1 MSIKFRIVFTSLLLI
16 ILSCSQKEQLPEK
29 KSEKVVLD
37 NVVLNSP
44 FISETKKVTGNSVY
58 LNDFGNELKE
68 LFQHKQWFEEQ
79 NTNFD
84 LDKLESLWDNLKSKK
99 TIFNFEGVTSWIEI
113 TGFLLEITENTMYA
127 EELESIAY
135 QNNSSFTESEIEE
148 IENQLIPFI
157 FTKNVDHIHVN
168 LFANATIKYN
178 HTLNGAVEITQETD
192 IQDSA
197 KIQIKFKMEIK
208 RYIELY
214 IRIPEWAEGA
224 TVTEKGV
231 KYVTHPGEY
240 CQIARKWGEG
250 DMVEIVFPEERIPE
264 YFKTEN

>member
-1 MSIKFRIVFTSLLLI
+1 MSIKNRIVFAFLLFI
-16 ILSCSQKEQLPEK
+16 ILSCSQKEQFPSK
-29 KSEKVVLD
+29 QSEKVTLD
-37 NVVLNSP
+37 NVVLNSS
-44 FISETKKVTGNSVY
+44 FISETKKVTVDSVH
-58 LNDFGNELKE
+58 LNNFGKELKE
-68 LFQHKQWFEEQ
+68 LLKYKQWFEEQ

-84 LDKLESLWDNLKSKK
+84 LDKMESLWGNLKSER
-99 TIFNFEGVTSWIEI
+99 INFNFEGVTSWISV
-113 TGFLLEITENTMYA
+113 TGFLLEITENTKYA
-127 EELESIAY
+127 EELERIAY
-135 QNNSSFTESEIEE
+135 QNNSSFSESEIKE

-178 HTLNGAVEITQETD
+178 HTLNGAVEITQETN
-192 IQDSA
+192 ILDSA

-240 CQIARKWGEG
+240 CQITRKWGEG
-250 DMVEIVFPEERIPE
+250 DVVEIILPTERIPE
-264 YFKTEN
+264 